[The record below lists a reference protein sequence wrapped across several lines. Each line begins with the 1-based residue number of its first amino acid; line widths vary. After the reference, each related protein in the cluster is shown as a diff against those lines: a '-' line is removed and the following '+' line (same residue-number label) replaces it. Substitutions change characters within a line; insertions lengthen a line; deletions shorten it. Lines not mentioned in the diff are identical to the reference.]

1 MSAADTPMDFTAW
14 IGRTEE
20 AQDHLSVN
28 LIKRIA
34 ATFGEPTPAIGD
46 PLPPLW
52 QWCFFQEPVFES
64 QLGGDGHPARGGFLP
79 PADNRNRMWAGGRVE
94 FLRSLKVG
102 ADAHRLSTILHIEEK
117 HGRTGSLLFVTVRHD
132 YSQRGELC
140 VREEQDIVYREPNPP
155 KLNSA
160 DAPEQGDWNEV
171 IEPTPTLLFRYSAV
185 TFNGHRIHYDYPYV
199 TDTEGYSGLVVH
211 GPMIATFNLRA
222 FIRANP
228 DRHVRHFAYRGVR
241 PLNVPAA
248 FRVGGRVVEPGKAQL
263 WAGNDAG
270 VAQSAEVLFD

>member
-117 HGRTGSLLFVTVRHD
+117 RGRTGSLLFVTVRHD
-132 YSQRGELC
+132 YSQQGELC

-155 KLNSA
+155 KLNSG

>member
-94 FLRSLKVG
+94 FLRSLNVG

-132 YSQRGELC
+132 YSQQGELC

-155 KLNSA
+155 KLSSG

-270 VAQSAEVLFD
+270 VAQSAEVIFD

>member
-20 AQDHLSVN
+20 ARDHLSVN

-34 ATFGEPTPAIGD
+34 ATFGEPTPAIGE

-132 YSQRGELC
+132 YSQQGELC

-155 KLNSA
+155 KLNSG

>member
-34 ATFGEPTPAIGD
+34 ATFGEPTPTIGD

-132 YSQRGELC
+132 YSQQGELC

-155 KLNSA
+155 KLSSG

>member
-20 AQDHLSVN
+20 ARDHLSVN

-34 ATFGEPTPAIGD
+34 ATFGEPTPAIGE

-52 QWCFFQEPVFES
+52 QWCFLQEPVFES

-132 YSQRGELC
+132 YSQQGELC

-155 KLNSA
+155 KLSSG

>member
-1 MSAADTPMDFTAW
+1 MSAAASPVDFTAW

-34 ATFGEPTPAIGD
+34 ATFGEPTPAIGE

-132 YSQRGELC
+132 YSQQGELC

-155 KLNSA
+155 KLNSG